1 MFSCLSLSSFP
12 QPLLLPPHLVRLV
25 QMLVGTVLQDGRR
38 RAQAGEQRAR
48 RQRRVVVRGRRRRA
62 APALALARRPWV
74 AAQQGQVGPR
84 LDGGI
89 VERVQPVEEGGP
101 VVEVALCGVWG
112 GWWVS
117 GGDPRRTRRDEWAR
131 CVFFLFLPPA
141 FSPTFSNVHANSSNT
156 SARPTSGAAT
166 TASTT
171 ALTAS
176 GCGEKG
182 KGRKGRPP
190 SQNRFLAPTR
200 VAPPPIER
208 STRMEVVPSGEA
220 GGACARGV
228 PMSGRQRSTH
238 TRKKAPCHA
247 ASSRLP
253 SERTQWFGTISSTH
267 PSTAKPRTVSTP
279 RRVLARMVCCGCS
292 LSPLLSPGATR
303 LPSREHGRTKGDGRA

>member
-1 MFSCLSLSSFP
+1 M
-12 QPLLLPPHLVRLV
+12 
-25 QMLVGTVLQDGRR
+25 
-38 RAQAGEQRAR
+38 
-48 RQRRVVVRGRRRRA
+48 
-62 APALALARRPWV
+62 
-74 AAQQGQVGPR
+74 
-84 LDGGI
+84 
-89 VERVQPVEEGGP
+89 
-101 VVEVALCGVWG
+101 EVALCGVWG

-220 GGACARGV
+220 GGPCARGV

-253 SERTQWFGTISSTH
+253 SERTQWIGTISSTH
-267 PSTAKPRTVSTP
+267 PSTQNHA
-279 RRVLARMVCCGCS
+279 
-292 LSPLLSPGATR
+292 
-303 LPSREHGRTKGDGRA
+303 PSRRRGAFWRAWSVAGVLSLRYSLRGPTASPAESTGGRRGTGEPEGERGTGKRPPKHKR